1 MNRATALW
9 GRPRREITEE
19 EYEEFYK
26 HVAHDFEAPLDTIHA
41 QVEGNVEYT
50 VLLFV
55 PGRAPFD
62 LWDRNVRRGL
72 RLYVRRVFILEDAG
86 DLLPAYLRF
95 MRGVIDSSDLPLNVS
110 REILQSNRQ
119 VEAIRSGTVK
129 RVLGALDKLAEGDA
143 EKYAKFWGEFGK
155 VLKEGVVEDASNRD
169 AIAALLRFHSTADE
183 DGEPAVSLAAYVER
197 MNKGQEAIHYL
208 TADSLTAAR
217 SSPHLEVFRKQG
229 VEVLLLTDPVDEWL
243 VGHLTEFDGKP
254 LRSVSRGD
262 LDLASLGEGGAA
274 EGEGAGEGEDA
285 GEEETGKDGQDAA
298 EAAGDREALVK
309 RIGEALGDRVQSARV
324 SRRLTTSPA
333 CLVADEHALG
343 THFENVLRAAGH
355 DVERSKPILEVN
367 VDHPIVGRM
376 SDQEGDRFADWAQI
390 LHDQALLSE
399 GGQLEDPAGFVRR
412 LNDMFQALAGESD
425 GGRRRCAG
433 RRRRLNCPSS
443 PERAWRI
450 LPIPPETP
458 RRPGRGGAGE
468 VGRPPTP
475 GPVERWPTDGSAGRA
490 SRRSRTSCASGRAGS
505 TRPGSASRTAPTTRS
520 TRPSSSPSTLCTF
533 RPARRSPPSSF
544 MPVSPDVN
552 GPKSPPCS
560 TGASRSGSPP
570 RISPAR
576 RGSRGSGSRSTGGCW
591 CPGPRSRSSS
601 RKAST
606 PGSTVVGCGASSTSG
621 PGADASRSH
630 APMPSPARGWTRS
643 TFSPAALDVAR
654 RNVALHDLEGRV
666 RVVESDL
673 FGGLDGESNRRAGA
687 RYDLVVSNPPY
698 VPDEEMAGLP
708 PEFRAEPASALTGGP
723 DGLDVVGRIVEE
735 APRWLAPEGALVV
748 EVGASPV
755 VRAALESR
763 FDLPFVWLDAA
774 RGGRRRLPAA
784 PARPL
789 TPLRT
794 GRAGRAGGAR
804 FGWRLLPPGTGA
816 DRNLWPPGRGLPARE
831 HRRGPQRPRGQD
843 GCLPGVS
850 RGRQEKSI
858 FSINTLTNIMFLT
871 LFLSRRYAASQRK
884 SRTPKSKKIHDPSR
898 KKSLRS
904 PLRHLRQDRQR
915 PRPVRGRVRRPRTE
929 PAGHAPQVRRPLQNL
944 GEGHLPQRHQEQRRP
959 RVLPRGYPRHG
970 PRARASRASGAP
982 ACATTSCRA
991 LRESASTPSPPPT
1004 S

>member
-1 MNRATALW
+1 MSGESRHESKRETRRYEAEVGQLLDLMVRSLYSSKEIFLRELISNASDAADRLRFAALSDDSITEGGGELRIAIRFDPEERTLTVADNGIGMSREEVVENIGTIARSGTRRFIESLTGDEARDAQLIGQFGVGFYSIFIVAERVVLTTRRVGAPAGEGVRWESDGRGEFTVETVEVPAHGTEVTLHLREGEDDLLDGFRLRGIVRKYSDHISFPIRMATEGEAGDGDDEDAGKEAGAPEEETVNRATALW
-9 GRPRREITEE
+9 GRPRQEITEE

-41 QVEGNVEYT
+41 RVEGNVEYT

-72 RLYVRRVFILEDAG
+72 RLYVRRVFILEDVG

-129 RVLGALDKLAEGDA
+129 RVLGALAKLAESDA

-155 VLKEGVVEDASNRD
+155 VLKEGIVEDASNRD

-183 DGEPAVSLAAYVER
+183 DGEPTVSLAAYVER

-217 SSPHLEVFRKQG
+217 SSPHLEVFRKRG

-285 GEEETGKDGQDAA
+285 GEEETGTDGEDAA
-298 EAAGDREALVK
+298 EAASGREALVK

-425 GGRRRCAG
+425 GGG
-433 RRRRLNCPSS
+433 
-443 PERAWRI
+443 
-450 LPIPPETP
+450 
-458 RRPGRGGAGE
+458 
-468 VGRPPTP
+468 
-475 GPVERWPTDGSAGRA
+475 D
-490 SRRSRTSCASGRAGS
+490 
-505 TRPGSASRTAPTTRS
+505 
-520 TRPSSSPSTLCTF
+520 
-533 RPARRSPPSSF
+533 
-544 MPVSPDVN
+544 
-552 GPKSPPCS
+552 
-560 TGASRSGSPP
+560 
-570 RISPAR
+570 
-576 RGSRGSGSRSTGGCW
+576 
-591 CPGPRSRSSS
+591 
-601 RKAST
+601 
-606 PGSTVVGCGASSTSG
+606 
-621 PGADASRSH
+621 DA
-630 APMPSPARGWTRS
+630 
-643 TFSPAALDVAR
+643 PAAA
-654 RNVALHDLEGRV
+654 
-666 RVVESDL
+666 
-673 FGGLDGESNRRAGA
+673 DGA
-687 RYDLVVSNPPY
+687 
-698 VPDEEMAGLP
+698 
-708 PEFRAEPASALTGGP
+708 
-723 DGLDVVGRIVEE
+723 
-735 APRWLAPEGALVV
+735 
-748 EVGASPV
+748 
-755 VRAALESR
+755 
-763 FDLPFVWLDAA
+763 
-774 RGGRRRLPAA
+774 
-784 PARPL
+784 
-789 TPLRT
+789 
-794 GRAGRAGGAR
+794 
-804 FGWRLLPPGTGA
+804 
-816 DRNLWPPGRGLPARE
+816 
-831 HRRGPQRPRGQD
+831 
-843 GCLPGVS
+843 
-850 RGRQEKSI
+850 
-858 FSINTLTNIMFLT
+858 
-871 LFLSRRYAASQRK
+871 
-884 SRTPKSKKIHDPSR
+884 
-898 KKSLRS
+898 
-904 PLRHLRQDRQR
+904 
-915 PRPVRGRVRRPRTE
+915 
-929 PAGHAPQVRRPLQNL
+929 
-944 GEGHLPQRHQEQRRP
+944 
-959 RVLPRGYPRHG
+959 
-970 PRARASRASGAP
+970 
-982 ACATTSCRA
+982 
-991 LRESASTPSPPPT
+991 
-1004 S
+1004 